1 MVAAIVAGGAA
12 ATSSGAGSSAAG
24 LAYASGGTTGLPSVW
39 VASANG
45 ANAHKVGTGSFP
57 TLSPNGQLVAAAGFG
72 PNGPAF
78 TIYSATG
85 GPAHKF
91 GDINKYG
98 GGPPFAWSPD
108 SRYLA
113 VGLLDT
119 TATRKVGNSGVEIVD
134 TQTWTATKVAS
145 GVVQGVSAAPSGP
158 DRFVYGLSSSQA
170 IPSATNLFTV
180 TPGAAPARLTKDGR
194 SYFPVW
200 GARGIAFDSVQYVRN
215 ESPAY
220 SISLLNNGR
229 VTSITHMKVN
239 MLQDGP
245 QPVAVSANG
254 RYLVA
259 NFLGEDTMN
268 AVTVDLATHKTHMLL
283 VNGAPPTGWGISSD
297 GKSVLIDVGGFEN
310 PPQDGTVES
319 IPFAG
324 GKATVLHKHGD
335 EPNWAQ

>member
-1 MVAAIVAGGAA
+1 LLLAAIVAAGAA
-12 ATSSGAGSSAAG
+12 ATASGSSSSAAG

-39 VASANG
+39 VASASG
-45 ANAHKVGTGSFP
+45 ANAHKVGTGSLP
-57 TLSPNGQLVAAAGFG
+57 ALSPNGKLVAAEGFG

-85 GPAHKF
+85 GPAHKI

-98 GGPPFAWSPD
+98 GGPFAWSPD

-113 VGLLDT
+113 VGMLDT

-134 TQTWTATKVAS
+134 TQTWTVTKVAS
-145 GVVQGVSAAPSGP
+145 GVVQGVSAAPTGA
-158 DRFVYGLSSSQA
+158 DRFVFGLSSSQQFG
-170 IPSATNLFTV
+170 SKTNLFSV
-180 TPGAAPARLTKDGR
+180 APGAAPTQLTKNGT

-200 GARGIAFDSVQYVRN
+200 GARGIAFDSVRFVRKQA
-215 ESPAY
+215 PAY
-220 SISLLNNGR
+220 SISLLSNGR

-239 MLQDGP
+239 LLQDGLL
-245 QPVAVSANG
+245 PVAVSANG

-259 NFLGEDTMN
+259 NFVGEDTTN
-268 AVTVDLATHKTHMLL
+268 AVTVDLVTHKTHMLL
-283 VNGAPPTGWGISSD
+283 VKGVPPTGWGISSN
-297 GKSVLIDVGGFEN
+297 GKNVLIDVGGFEN

-324 GKATVLHKHGD
+324 GKTTVLHKHGD

>member
-1 MVAAIVAGGAA
+1 VVAAIVAAGAA
-12 ATSSGAGSSAAG
+12 ATASGSSSSAAG

-39 VASANG
+39 VASASG
-45 ANAHKVGTGSFP
+45 ANAHKVGTGGFP
-57 TLSPNGQLVAAAGFG
+57 VLSPNGKLVVAEGFG
-72 PNGPAF
+72 PHGPAF

-85 GPAHKF
+85 GAAHRF
-91 GDINKYG
+91 GDINHYG
-98 GGPPFAWSPD
+98 GGPFAWSPD
-108 SRYLA
+108 SRYVA

-145 GVVQGVSAAPSGP
+145 GVVQGVSAAPSAP

-170 IPSATNLFTV
+170 IPSTTNLFAV
-180 TPGAAPARLTKDGR
+180 TPGAAPARLTTNGR

-215 ESPAY
+215 KAPAY

-229 VTSITHMKVN
+229 VTSITQMKVN
-239 MLQDGP
+239 LLQDGP

-268 AVTVDLATHKTHMLL
+268 AVTVDLVTHKTHMLL
-283 VNGAPPTGWGISSD
+283 VKGVPPTGWGISGD
-297 GKSVLIDVGGFEN
+297 GRRVLIDVGGFEN